1 MKKSFSYVTPLAIF
15 LFPVLVFAQD
25 AGDLGGLNDF
35 FLTIT
40 DFISST
46 LLPLVFA
53 LALLVFVYGIFKY
66 FILGGGDE
74 AARESGKS
82 LMIWGILG
90 LVLIV
95 AVWGIVNL
103 VIDILDSATGDSGLT
118 GDSVDLPTIPGQ

>member
-1 MKKSFSYVTPLAIF
+1 MKKSFSYLAPVAVF
-15 LFPVLVFAQD
+15 LFPVFAFAQTAD
-25 AGDLGGLNDF
+25 DLGGLNNF
-35 FLTIT
+35 FLAIT
-40 DFISST
+40 DFVSST

-103 VIDILDSATGDSGLT
+103 VIDILSGATGGTALDGQ
-118 GDSVDLPTIPGQ
+118 GVNLPTVPGA